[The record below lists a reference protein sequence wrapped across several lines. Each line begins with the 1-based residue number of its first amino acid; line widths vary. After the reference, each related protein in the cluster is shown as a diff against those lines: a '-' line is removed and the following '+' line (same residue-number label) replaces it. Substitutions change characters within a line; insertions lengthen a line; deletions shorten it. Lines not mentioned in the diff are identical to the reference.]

1 MINKFKHHKITMI
14 IYKEHTLTGYTKR
27 TINKFNREKEINYKN
42 ISKLN

>member
-27 TINKFNREKEINYKN
+27 TINKFNREKRN
-42 ISKLN
+42 KL